1 MKKYAKLL
9 LSGALLALTPM
20 ASSAQTFDL
29 TKQQPTYSDAT
40 GYGYDL
46 TDITA
51 AKGNKSFF
59 YSVKVPDGNYLVKV
73 ALGSK

>member
-51 AKGNKSFF
+51 AKGNK
-59 YSVKVPDGNYLVKV
+59 
-73 ALGSK
+73 